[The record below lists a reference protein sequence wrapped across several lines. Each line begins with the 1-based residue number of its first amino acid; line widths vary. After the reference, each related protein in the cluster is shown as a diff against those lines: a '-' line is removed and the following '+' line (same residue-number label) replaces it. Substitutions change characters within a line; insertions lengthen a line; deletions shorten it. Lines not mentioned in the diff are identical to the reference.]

1 MAGPY
6 VAGATRTWA
15 IRNYQRAI
23 DALAMV
29 GQQFTFYVRALAAIP
44 RTLRRYR
51 KVVAQ
56 LVADISF
63 GSGSLLAGGG
73 TVGVIFAMSFVAS
86 TQVGLG
92 GYQGLDLIGL
102 SPITGLVAALANTRE
117 IAPVVASIA
126 LAAKVGTGFTAQL
139 GAMRIGEEV
148 DALESM
154 AVPSL
159 PFLVTTRMIA
169 AFIAVIP
176 LYLIGLFGSYVATG
190 FAVVFLSGQSAGTY
204 DYYFHLLLTPLDV
217 LYSLAKALILAVVV
231 TLVHCFYGYTA
242 TGGPAGVGKAAGRA
256 LRVSIVMIMVV
267 DVLLTLTFWGLRPT
281 LPGVGGAS

>member
-6 VAGATRTWA
+6 VAGVWA
-15 IRNYQRAI
+15 VRAYQRTV

-29 GQQFTFYVRALAAIP
+29 GRQFTFYVRALAAIP
-44 RTLRRYR
+44 RTLRRYG
-51 KVVAQ
+51 KDVAR

-159 PFLVTTRMIA
+159 PYLVTTRMIA
-169 AFIAVIP
+169 AFVAVIP

-204 DYYFHLLLTPLDV
+204 DYYFHLLLTPTDV

-256 LRVSIVMIMVV
+256 LRVSIVMIMLV

-281 LPGVGGAS
+281 LPGVGGTT

>member
-6 VAGATRTWA
+6 LAGPSRTWVV
-15 IRNYQRAI
+15 RTYQRAF

-29 GQQFTFYVRALAAIP
+29 GAQFTFYVRALIAIP
-44 RTLRRYR
+44 RTVRRYS
-51 KVVAQ
+51 KTVAS
-56 LVADISF
+56 LIADISF

-139 GAMRIGEEV
+139 GAMRIGDEV

-159 PFLVTTRMIA
+159 PFLVTTRMLA
-169 AFIAVIP
+169 AFVAVIP

-204 DYYFHLLLTPLDV
+204 DYYFHLLLTPKDV
-217 LYSLAKALILAVVV
+217 LFSLSKALILAIVV

-256 LRVSIVMIMVV
+256 LRTSIVLIMVV

-281 LPGVGGAS
+281 LPGVGGSG

>member
-6 VAGATRTWA
+6 LAANNWVVRGF
-15 IRNYQRAI
+15 QRII

-29 GQQFTFYVRALAAIP
+29 GAQFTFYVRALAAIP
-44 RTLRRYR
+44 RTIRRYS
-51 KVVAQ
+51 KVVAS
-56 LVADISF
+56 LIAEISF

-139 GAMRIGEEV
+139 GAMRIGDEV

-159 PFLVTTRMIA
+159 PFLVTTRMLA
-169 AFIAVIP
+169 AFVAVIP
-176 LYLIGLFGSYVATG
+176 LYLIGLFGSYIATG

-204 DYYFHLLLTPLDV
+204 DYYFHLLLTPKDV
-217 LYSLAKALILAVVV
+217 VFSLAKALILAVVV

-256 LRVSIVMIMVV
+256 LRTSIVLIMVV

-281 LPGVGGAS
+281 LPGVGGSG

>member
-6 VAGATRTWA
+6 VVGNVLVRG
-15 IRNYQRAI
+15 YQRI
-23 DALAMV
+23 VDALAMV
-29 GQQFTFYVRALAAIP
+29 GAQFTFYVRALVAIP
-44 RTLRRYR
+44 RTVRRYT
-51 KVVAQ
+51 KVVAG

-139 GAMRIGEEV
+139 GAMRIGDEV

-159 PFLVTTRMIA
+159 PFLVTTRMLA
-169 AFIAVIP
+169 AFVAVIP

-190 FAVVFLSGQSAGTY
+190 FAVVFLSGQSSGTY
-204 DYYFHLLLTPLDV
+204 DYYFHLLLTPKDV
-217 LYSLAKALILAVVV
+217 VFSLIKALVLAIVV
-231 TLVHCFYGYTA
+231 TLVHCYYGYTA
-242 TGGPAGVGKAAGRA
+242 SGGPAGVGKAAGRA
-256 LRVSIVMIMVV
+256 LRTSIVLIMLV

-281 LPGVGGAS
+281 LPGVGGSG

>member
-15 IRNYQRAI
+15 IRTYQRAV

-29 GQQFTFYVRALAAIP
+29 GRQFTFYVRALAAIP
-44 RTLRRYR
+44 RTLRRYG
-51 KVVAQ
+51 KDVAR

-159 PFLVTTRMIA
+159 PYLVTTRMIA

-204 DYYFHLLLTPLDV
+204 DYYFHLLLTPQDV

-256 LRVSIVMIMVV
+256 LRVSIVMIMLV